1 MCACLLANAHAVDQC
16 DEKGD
21 KSEDEDDDADVPYD
35 GGVGQLEDD
44 DEPDA
49 DEDEGEVGKDH
60 QAAHT
65 PRVRAERVGGGHRL
79 DGQPCFHCVLGLHR
93 THSTSC
99 CHGRA

>member
-49 DEDEGEVGKDH
+49 DEDEGEVGEDH
-60 QAAHT
+60 EAADT
-65 PRVRAERVGGGHRL
+65 PGVRAEGVGCGH
-79 DGQPCFHCVLGLHR
+79 GLHGQAR
-93 THSTSC
+93 LH
-99 CHGRA
+99 RVL